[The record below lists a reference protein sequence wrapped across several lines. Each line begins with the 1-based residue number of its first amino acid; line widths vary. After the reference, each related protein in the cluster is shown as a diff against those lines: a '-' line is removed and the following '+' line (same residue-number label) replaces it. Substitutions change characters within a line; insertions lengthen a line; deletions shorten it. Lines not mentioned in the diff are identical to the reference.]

1 MLRELFNMKKEMF
14 STEISVLR
22 DTFRRLLRRH
32 AKTNIVKLI
41 EKTHPADMALIF
53 RYFNDLEQDTIFAMM
68 KPSEK
73 TVEFLNELDE
83 AITIRIVED
92 EDPAR
97 IAAILEEA
105 SSNEQAYLMGL
116 VEESYATSVIGLFKA
131 EEQEELEEM
140 MAYPEDSAG
149 ILMYT
154 DVFTLHEET
163 RAREAIAALQDQEEA
178 EMVFYLYAIDNEGA
192 LTGVIS
198 LRDLVTTSGDTM
210 LKDIMTKKVHAV
222 RPETDQEEV
231 ARIVSQYNF
240 LAVPVIDSDEK
251 LLGIVTVDDV
261 VDVIREEAT
270 EDFLKMVG
278 AGEDREILLKSSWEN
293 ARIRLP
299 WLFAS
304 WVGGIFAAFIIGVF
318 DNVLQNTLALAA
330 FIPVIIGMG
339 GNIGTQSSTII
350 VRGLATG
357 RVGFENSAKILF
369 KEIRVG
375 LILGILYGILLGL
388 FAIFRFLDISPVLGL
403 VVGLSICASMII
415 AATIGSLVPLILNRF
430 DIDPAV
436 ATGPFVT
443 TAIDILGVTLYFLI
457 AATLFNTV

>member
-1 MLRELFNMKKEMF
+1 MKKEMF
-14 STEISVLR
+14 DTEITLLR

-32 AKTNIVKLI
+32 ANSNIIKLI
-41 EKTHPADMALIF
+41 GKTHPADMALIY
-53 RYFNDLEQDTIFAMM
+53 RYFNDEEQDTIFAMM
-68 KPSEK
+68 PPSEES
-73 TVEFLNELDE
+73 VEFLSELDE
-83 AITIRIVED
+83 SITVRLLDQVT
-92 EDPAR
+92 PQRMAT
-97 IAAILEEA
+97 ILEEA
-105 SSNEQAYLMGL
+105 SSNEIAHLMGL
-116 VEESYATSVIGLFKA
+116 VNEDYAAAVIDLLQA
-131 EEQEELEEM
+131 EEQEKLEEI

-149 ILMYT
+149 SLMYT

-163 RAREAIAALQDQEEA
+163 KAIDAIAALQDQEEA
-178 EMVFYLYAIDNEGA
+178 EMVFYLYAVDDDRR
-192 LTGVIS
+192 LTGVVS
-198 LRDLVTTSGDTM
+198 LRDLVTTSSDTT
-210 LKDIMTKKVHAV
+210 LEDIMSRGVHSV

-240 LAVPVIDSDEK
+240 LAVPVVDAEDQ
-251 LLGIVTVDDV
+251 LLGIITVDDV
-261 VDVIREEAT
+261 VDIIREEAT
-270 EDFLKMVG
+270 EDFLQMVG
-278 AGEDREILLKSSWEN
+278 AGKDREILLKSSWDN
-293 ARIRLP
+293 ARMRFP

-304 WVGGIFAAFIIGVF
+304 WVGGILAAFIIGAF
-318 DNVLQNTLALAA
+318 DNILQSTIVLAA

-357 RVGFENSAKILF
+357 RVGLENSVKILL

-375 LILGILYGILLGL
+375 LILGILYGILLGV
-388 FAIFRFLDISPVLGL
+388 FAIFRFLDVSPMLGL

-443 TAIDILGVTLYFLI
+443 TAIDILGVALYFWI
-457 AATLFNTV
+457 AGFFLGIT

>member
-1 MLRELFNMKKEMF
+1 MKKELF
-14 STEISVLR
+14 DNEITILR
-22 DTFRRLLRRH
+22 DTFRRLLRRR
-32 AKTNIVKLI
+32 AKTNIIKLI
-41 EKTHPADMALIF
+41 DKTHPADLALLF
-53 RYFNDLEQDTIFAMM
+53 RYFNEIEQDDIFSDL
-68 KPSEK
+68 KESE
-73 TVEFLNELDE
+73 TTAEFLNELDE
-83 AITIRIVED
+83 SIAIRLLEN
-92 EDPAR
+92 ESPER
-97 IAAILEEA
+97 IAQILEKA

-116 VEESYATSVIGLFKA
+116 VDEKYANSVIDLLRA
-131 EEQEELEEM
+131 EKQEELEEM

-163 RAREAIAALQDQEEA
+163 KAKDAIYALQDQEGA
-178 EMVFYLYAIDNEGA
+178 EMVFYLYTLDNDGR

-198 LRDLVTTSGDTM
+198 LRELVTTPVDTM
-210 LKDIMTKKVHAV
+210 LKDIMSKHVHVV

-240 LAVPVIDSDEK
+240 LAVPVVDQEDR

-270 EDFLKMVG
+270 EDFLQLVG
-278 AGEDREILLKSSWEN
+278 AGKDREILLKSSWEN
-293 ARIRLP
+293 ARMRVP

-304 WVGGIFAAFIIGVF
+304 WVGGILAALIIGIF
-318 DNVLQNTLALAA
+318 DDVLKSTIALAA
-330 FIPVIIGMG
+330 FIPVIMGMG
-339 GNIGTQSSTII
+339 GNIGTQSSTMI

-357 RVGFENSAKILF
+357 RVSIENSVKILF

-375 LILGILYGILLGL
+375 LILGILYGLLLGV
-388 FAIFRFLDISPVLGL
+388 FAIFQFINVSPMIGL
-403 VVGLSICASMII
+403 VVGLSICISMII

-430 DIDPAV
+430 EIDPAI

-443 TAIDILGVTLYFLI
+443 TAIDILGVAFYFI
-457 AATLFNTV
+457 VAGAFIYSV